1 MRHDETHGT
10 GDDNPVQKGHK
21 GRRKLYTTVNGH
33 PMSMSQQ
40 EADFASRI
48 EAEFV
53 QNPVYTGVEQAIL
66 EQRLP
71 PGTRLAETDLAEFY
85 GVSRTI
91 VRTGLQA
98 LAHSHLVT
106 LRPNRGASVAN
117 PSPREAR
124 EVFEARELLEPRSA
138 REAALHADRADIR
151 ALRRHAQEEHDA
163 MSRNESGRALRL
175 SGRFHVM
182 IAQIAN
188 QRTIA
193 EIIENLVSRSSLIIA
208 LYWTRSSTR
217 CDEGCHNALIDAI
230 ERNDADEAEELMRSH
245 LVELHS
251 ALRFDV
257 TDTSNLT
264 LKDMLSQ

>member
-1 MRHDETHGT
+1 
-10 GDDNPVQKGHK
+10 
-21 GRRKLYTTVNGH
+21 
-33 PMSMSQQ
+33 MSITQQ
-40 EADFASRI
+40 ETGFTRGLQADM
-48 EAEFV
+48 V
-53 QNPVYTGVEQAIL
+53 QNPVYTGVERAIL

-71 PGTRLAETDLAEFY
+71 PGMRLAETELAEFY

-138 REAALHADRADIR
+138 REAAMRAGRADVR
-151 ALRRHAQEEHDA
+151 ALRLHAQEEHDA
-163 MSRNESGRALRL
+163 MRDNESGRALRL

-217 CDEGCHNALIDAI
+217 CDEGCHNALIDAV
-230 ERNDADEAEELMRSH
+230 ERNDATEAEELMRSH

-257 TDTSNLT
+257 GDTSNLT
-264 LKDMLSQ
+264 LKDMLGD